1 MFGSHPEY
9 VRYTLFLFR
18 QDPKALVGQV
28 RRLLELARPQSALIG
43 GAMGLLLGTTAIS
56 LAVPKVM
63 GNLIDHETPGAAG
76 RVLRLADK
84 SLELADPLLRR
95 TKAS

>member
-63 GNLIDHETPGAAG
+63 GNLIDSVMQGTGT
-76 RVLRLADK
+76 LNYTL
-84 SLELADPLLRR
+84 
-95 TKAS
+95 